1 MSVMLSLF
9 PAVVLA
15 VPLSFADHIEHLAV
29 GKQVATSTCEIMGDP
44 HVVTFSGHHCSALG
58 SGVFQT
64 YKKGG
69 VQVQTFHCP
78 MGGHRGQLGGT
89 SVVAAAITDGT
100 DTVEVVGCQ
109 IYHNGN
115 KISKNTIDYT
125 AGAISIHRQPNDVTE
140 VVAGKVTLKSTKI
153 ANSIL
158 PTAYQMNLHITSER
172 QAYAYKNDALC
183 TLDGSGG
190 GLKTPCPKSQIVF
203 KTSTLNSLKGTCDV
217 AYMESFMSQ
226 EDFSDTASST
236 SDEEP
241 VSASRVGAMSLP
253 ACGE

>member
-1 MSVMLSLF
+1 
-9 PAVVLA
+9 
-15 VPLSFADHIEHLAV
+15 
-29 GKQVATSTCEIMGDP
+29 
-44 HVVTFSGHHCSALG
+44 
-58 SGVFQT
+58 
-64 YKKGG
+64 

-100 DTVEVVGCQ
+100 DTVEVLGCQ

-115 KISKNTIDYT
+115 KISKNPPFDYT
-125 AGAISIHRQPNDVTE
+125 AGDIRIHRQPNDVTE
-140 VVAGKVTLKSTKI
+140 VVAGKVTLKSKKS

-158 PTAYQMNLHITSER
+158 PTDYQMNLHITSER

-226 EDFSDTASST
+226 DVSKTVSLT
-236 SDEEP
+236 SGEEP